1 MTDKQRDIHEHIHR
15 ETVLPFASGGPARD
29 RFTVSIDDEYERFD
43 TWEEA
48 CAFYYTF
55 PNTFWIIVLRDD
67 GWDTPLYERS
77 FTSYE
82 DAWDFLYNKFPE
94 GEDDL
99 NAHAVILNGET
110 P

>member
-1 MTDKQRDIHEHIHR
+1 MSKQRDIHEHIHR

-82 DAWDFLYNKFPE
+82 DAWDFLYNKFPK
-94 GEDDL
+94 GEDELDE
-99 NAHAVILNGET
+99 HAVILNGET

>member
-1 MTDKQRDIHEHIHR
+1 MSKQRDIHEHIHR

-29 RFTVSIDDEYERFD
+29 RFTVSIDDEYKTFP

-55 PNTFWIIVLRDD
+55 PNTYWIIVLRDD
-67 GWDTPLYERS
+67 GWDTPLYEQA
-77 FTSYE
+77 FTVYE
-82 DAWDFLYNKFPE
+82 DAWSFLYNKFPE

-99 NAHAVILNGET
+99 DEHEVILNGEAS
-110 P
+110 